1 MEKKSSP
8 HICPVCGSCM
18 HSKGFYCRKVN
29 DPILING
36 RQVILLV
43 YARKWICPVDNTRC
57 SDVFNFVERHKRNTS
72 LTPYRIVDMM
82 KDLALP
88 ISHIARMFNVSD
100 TYCFECFNRLVDLE
114 RLPLGEA
121 ISIDEVFLN
130 IGKDERYVMVI
141 MDYKTKEIIDILPNR
156 YESTVSNYFL
166 RIPLE
171 ERKKVK
177 YLVTDMYK
185 PYLNFTHRFF
195 PNSVSLVD
203 SFHIVSKLISDIGQ
217 YIYIYISRQKKI
229 PGERS
234 RTT

>member
-1 MEKKSSP
+1 
-8 HICPVCGSCM
+8 
-18 HSKGFYCRKVN
+18 
-29 DPILING
+29 
-36 RQVILLV
+36 
-43 YARKWICPVDNTRC
+43 
-57 SDVFNFVERHKRNTS
+57 
-72 LTPYRIVDMM
+72 
-82 KDLALP
+82 
-88 ISHIARMFNVSD
+88 
-100 TYCFECFNRLVDLE
+100 
-114 RLPLGEA
+114 
-121 ISIDEVFLN
+121 
-130 IGKDERYVMVI
+130 MVI

-217 YIYIYISRQKKI
+217 YIY
-229 PGERS
+229 
-234 RTT
+234 